1 MTIKLQNTI
10 TGQYFANGAWDSDN
24 KNAQKIEKDS
34 PEHIVI
40 RHTWEMAHTTEVSKD
55 VERGRE
61 MMAKADKMRHNA
73 STNRATY
80 SRNTRVQNMMIGRA
94 DALHAKALGLM
105 FA

>member
-34 PEHIVI
+34 PEHIMI
-40 RHTWEMAHTTEVSKD
+40 RHTWEMSHTTEVSPD
-55 VERGRE
+55 VEKGRE
-61 MMAKADKMRHNA
+61 MMAKADKMRRNA
-73 STNRATY
+73 SNNRATN
-80 SRNTRVQNMMIGRA
+80 SRNARVQNMMIGRA
-94 DALHAKALGLM
+94 DALHSKALGLM